1 MLDNLIVK
9 VNDYISFVMLNFFVI
24 GSQGAS
30 DVTQAISLLIIS
42 GLLMRYSL
50 TLTGQVWAKTYQQT
64 IAFII
69 LPVVTYVITKT
80 ISGNIALSLGMIGA
94 MSIVRFRNPVK
105 SALELIMYFALI
117 TIGIATSVRTKYA
130 ILLVLVI
137 VFTII
142 SAKIIQV
149 IFRKYNRSFYT
160 MSFNEGVDLNIIEIL
175 SNEKIQT
182 LEENINLKNTITLT
196 SEKEFFY
203 RLGFENRNELNELK
217 KKIET
222 NKNIKKIDI
231 NYV

>member
-1 MLDNLIVK
+1 MLD
-9 VNDYISFVMLNFFVI
+9 FFGI

-30 DVTQAISLLIIS
+30 DVTRAISLLIIS
-42 GLLMRYSL
+42 GLSMRYSL

-117 TIGIATSVRTKYA
+117 TIGIAASVRTKYA

-149 IFRKYNRSFYT
+149 IFRKYNKSFYT
-160 MSFNEGVDLNIIEIL
+160 MSFNEGVDLNIIEIQ

-182 LEENINLKNTITLT
+182 LEENINLKNIITLT